1 MNYHAKYSVSSAP
14 TQWPVMNTEERVF
27 QRQSDAGVMNSWC
40 CEKWIMVKKSAT
52 QTHNW
57 QFHLSWNILSFSVN
71 YWRCPLNIWWLNILK
86 LLDIILYFYSSLSIS
101 INGGKSFQKVTSH
114 QVIHLLFPGV
124 QSTSMQ
130 DFPHNLDTFSWYI
143 CSLVYQSIRN
153 KLVVKIC
160 VLMFSAFKVWS
171 SQKLKLL
178 TLLLTVRK
186 KESIDWRMG
195 TRELVSPQQIANSTK
210 SHHSSWL
217 SWRKR

>member
-1 MNYHAKYSVSSAP
+1 
-14 TQWPVMNTEERVF
+14 MNTEERVF
-27 QRQSDAGVMNSWC
+27 QRQSDAGIMNSWW

-160 VLMFSAFKVWS
+160 VFSCSLPSKSDPHKNWNFWLFCWQWERKKVLTGGWEPGNWFLLS
-171 SQKLKLL
+171 KLL
-178 TLLLTVRK
+178 
-186 KESIDWRMG
+186 I
-195 TRELVSPQQIANSTK
+195 PQKAII
-210 SHHSSWL
+210 HL
-217 SWRKR
+217 D